1 MRFSALFI
9 LSALL
14 PAVIAQAGVPACS
27 PAEDSLHAST
37 DACVTGHVFDI
48 VTVAGGTRFL
58 DLCSPDTPDNACH
71 FSIVSYR
78 KDSRQVGNLE
88 SLRGK
93 DISIRGALLSH
104 DQRLVLILSDQRQ
117 LHGGAPRFTPD
128 ARLVHG
134 LSTEGH
140 DTDQNDELR
149 VNFHHHGR
157 KLEKE

>member
-1 MRFSALFI
+1 MRFSALFM

-14 PAVIAQAGVPACS
+14 PAVTAQARVPACS
-27 PAEDSLHAST
+27 STEATLHAST

-48 VTVAGGTRFL
+48 VTVEGGTRFL

-78 KDSRQVGNLE
+78 KDSRKVGDLE
-88 SLRGK
+88 QLRGK
-93 DISIRGALLSH
+93 DIAIRGALLSH
-104 DQRLVLILSDQRQ
+104 DQRLVLVLNDQRQ
-117 LHGGAPRFTPD
+117 LHGGVPRFTPD

-134 LSTEGH
+134 LSTEGG
-140 DTDQNDELR
+140 DTVENDELR